1 MNSKNVRGITLHYED
16 DTSETH
22 LLVKPSPA
30 FHDEFNE
37 LRPLVA
43 AAKKRKA
50 EKMNDDPWTI
60 RLIVAA
66 ILLTIALVLVT
77 L

>member
-16 DTSETH
+16 GTSETR

-30 FHDEFNE
+30 FHDEFDE

-43 AAKKRKA
+43 AAKNREA
-50 EKMNDDPWTI
+50 EKMSYDPWTI
-60 RLIVAA
+60 RLIVAC
-66 ILLTIALVLVT
+66 ILITIALAFVT
-77 L
+77 F